1 MRKKKGEEA
10 QPFVS
15 SSGNSLLCT
24 HQHNHCQKTPP
35 KHFIITVFFFFF
47 LVCELPLNF
56 LAVFLHTSNKIAFKN
71 SGRIDMGYQRN
82 AQLLVIQKESHF
94 IALKNFVPSYKFVVV
109 FLWGKE
115 KFLSR
120 HAQAPGSSCF
130 SPRKWWMHLVLLS
143 YFRCAVLCWVSY
155 NLVLPKPEEGKNP
168 MTK

>member
-1 MRKKKGEEA
+1 VKKRSLH
-10 QPFVS
+10 S

-47 LVCELPLNF
+47 LVCVTFKLLSRF
-56 LAVFLHTSNKIAFKN
+56 SSHIKQDRLKKLWSYRHGILAC
-71 SGRIDMGYQRN
+71 N

-94 IALKNFVPSYKFVVV
+94 IALKNFVPSYKFVVI

-120 HAQAPGSSCF
+120 HAQTPGSSCF

-143 YFRCAVLCWVSY
+143 YFRCAVLCWVY
-155 NLVLPKPEEGKNP
+155 RI
-168 MTK
+168 T